1 MTKKLNIL
9 DFSNRAENL
18 KLIEMENWL
27 DEQLAKINSGTKE
40 HELVFK
46 HYNNINNI
54 RTFYAQ
60 KLFDEEK
67 NKKHNSLGFLGFT
80 VNHKTEDPYK
90 SVTADDI
97 RKAIIKRLADLNDED
112 LISSV
117 ELDDTYEE
125 GKL

>member
-1 MTKKLNIL
+1 MK
-9 DFSNRAENL
+9 
-18 KLIEMENWL
+18 
-27 DEQLAKINSGTKE
+27 Q
-40 HELVFK
+40 
-46 HYNNINNI
+46 Y
-54 RTFYAQ
+54 
-60 KLFDEEK
+60 
-67 NKKHNSLGFLGFT
+67 NSLGFLGFT
-80 VNHKTEDPYK
+80 VNHITEDPHK

>member
-1 MTKKLNIL
+1 MK
-9 DFSNRAENL
+9 
-18 KLIEMENWL
+18 
-27 DEQLAKINSGTKE
+27 Q
-40 HELVFK
+40 
-46 HYNNINNI
+46 Y
-54 RTFYAQ
+54 
-60 KLFDEEK
+60 
-67 NKKHNSLGFLGFT
+67 NSLGFLGFT
-80 VNHKTEDPYK
+80 VNHITEDPYK